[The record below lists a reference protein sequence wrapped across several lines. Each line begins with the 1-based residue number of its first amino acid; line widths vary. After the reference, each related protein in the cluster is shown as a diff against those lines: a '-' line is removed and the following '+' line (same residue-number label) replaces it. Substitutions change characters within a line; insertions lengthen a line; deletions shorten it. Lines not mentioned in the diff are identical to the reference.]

1 MLVVGP
7 YSADAFFARRQFEN
21 FDAVLAMYHDQGLIP
36 FKALAIGEGV
46 NFTAGLPSVRT
57 SPDHGVAF
65 DIAGKDKADTS
76 SFIAAI
82 YECIDIIERRKQFD
96 ENRKN
101 PLKKVTPAIL
111 ANAVDEQI
119 DE

>member
-1 MLVVGP
+1 MLAVGP
-7 YSADAFFARRQFEN
+7 YSADAFFARRNHEK

-46 NFTAGLPSVRT
+46 NFTAGLPAVRT

-76 SFIAAI
+76 SFLAAI
-82 YECIDIIERRKQFD
+82 FECINIIHLRAAYED
-96 ENRKN
+96 NRKN
-101 PLKKVTPAIL
+101 P
-111 ANAVDEQI
+111 
-119 DE
+119 